1 MMFVLFQF
9 LLHSFLLKSS
19 TRFLPFVAPIA
30 NCSMVKQMDHRW
42 SIAIMCSDRYKLPL
56 LPPAP
61 LGFQLC
67 LLDYVHLCSTATY
80 LLEVYSRLKLKW
92 VDTKALWKLC
102 LSDVSPVETD
112 KENYVSNIHKHHR
125 SYLGLSTRQTLRHN
139 LASFKFNPW
148 QLCIERWFLVMI

>member
-9 LLHSFLLKSS
+9 LLQSFSLKSS

-102 LSDVSPVETD
+102 LSDVRH
-112 KENYVSNIHKHHR
+112 SN
-125 SYLGLSTRQTLRHN
+125 STPGSF
-139 LASFKFNPW
+139 ASSVGFW
-148 QLCIERWFLVMI
+148 L